1 MDGFIDLIAG
11 IFGFLYDAIA
21 YLLRGTIESP
31 FGALVLGL
39 FFYSIYKSG
48 KHYNSKCCESDD
60 ELQRRR
66 SEEEQRGK
74 KAFTPHTRERQIS
87 KALRAYAAMVSS
99 ADKGATRIIE

>member
-60 ELQRRR
+60 ELQRNINRL
-66 SEEEQRGK
+66 GK
-74 KAFTPHTRERQIS
+74 QIDELS
-87 KALRAYAAMVSS
+87 DDI
-99 ADKGATRIIE
+99 DKLNPTAKGK

>member
-60 ELQRRR
+60 ELHYNSKCCESDDELQRNISRLGKQIDELTDDFNKLADNIKQP
-66 SEEEQRGK
+66 SEPK
-74 KAFTPHTRERQIS
+74 
-87 KALRAYAAMVSS
+87 
-99 ADKGATRIIE
+99 DK

>member
-60 ELQRRR
+60 ELQRNISRL
-66 SEEEQRGK
+66 GK
-74 KAFTPHTRERQIS
+74 QIDELTDDFN
-87 KALRAYAAMVSS
+87 KL
-99 ADKGATRIIE
+99 ADNIKQQPAKPKDK

>member
-60 ELQRRR
+60 ELQRNIDLL
-66 SEEEQRGK
+66 GK
-74 KAFTPHTRERQIS
+74 QIDELTDDFNKLADNIKQQPS
-87 KALRAYAAMVSS
+87 KPK
-99 ADKGATRIIE
+99 DK

>member
-1 MDGFIDLIAG
+1 MIAG

-60 ELQRRR
+60 ELQRNISRL
-66 SEEEQRGK
+66 GK
-74 KAFTPHTRERQIS
+74 QIDE
-87 KALRAYAAMVSS
+87 LS
-99 ADKGATRIIE
+99 ADIDKLNPTAKGK